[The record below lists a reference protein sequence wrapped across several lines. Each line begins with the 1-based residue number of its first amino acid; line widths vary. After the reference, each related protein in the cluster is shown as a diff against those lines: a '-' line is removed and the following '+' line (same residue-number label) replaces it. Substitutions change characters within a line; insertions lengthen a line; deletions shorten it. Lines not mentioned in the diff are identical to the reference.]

1 MKYMLDTNICI
12 YLMNGKDDKLAM
24 KFNKNNPND
33 LCISNITYSELMY
46 GVEKSKNKELDF
58 SRLLL
63 FLSEINILNYDFN
76 ASEEYGRIRI
86 LLEKKGNII
95 GSNDLFIAAH
105 AKSLGLTLIT
115 NNEKEFSRVNGLK
128 VENWIEK

>member
-115 NNEKEFSRVNGLK
+115 NNEKEFSKVNGLK

>member
-46 GVEKSKNKELDF
+46 GVEKSKNRELNF
-58 SRLLL
+58 YRLLL

-76 ASEEYGRIRI
+76 ASEEYGRIRF

>member
-46 GVEKSKNKELDF
+46 GVEKSKNKELNF

-115 NNEKEFSRVNGLK
+115 NNEKEFSKVNGLK